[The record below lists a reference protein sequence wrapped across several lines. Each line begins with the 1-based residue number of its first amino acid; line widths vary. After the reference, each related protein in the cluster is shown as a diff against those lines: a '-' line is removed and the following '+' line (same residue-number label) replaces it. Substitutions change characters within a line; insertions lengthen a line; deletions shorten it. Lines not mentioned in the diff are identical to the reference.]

1 MSPSARYQQGV
12 SEGHWSDDPAQR
24 AVLVQLDR
32 LYESLSERQNRSS
45 LSRLFSRLRGP
56 EPIRGLYLWG
66 GVGRGKT
73 FLIDLL
79 HDSLPGSRKLRLHF
93 HRFMGKVQAAL
104 RERAGERDPL
114 IAIARQYASEV
125 DLLCLDEFVVTD
137 IGDAMILGEFLK
149 ALFEAG
155 TTLVTTSN
163 LPPHRLYEHGLQ
175 RDRFRPA
182 IALIER
188 HCQVQ
193 ELVSATDYRLRA
205 LTQEKVY
212 LTPAGA
218 DTERKLGETF
228 VRINPGSERLEPIMQ
243 VNDRPIPIKRRG
255 HGVAWFDFAALCL
268 GPRAVSDY
276 IELAKSFNT
285 ILISD
290 VPQFGH
296 RQSDEDAAK
305 RFIHLIDEFYDRRV
319 NVVLSAAVP
328 PLDLYRGDKHQHEFQ
343 RTVSRLIEMQSKAYL
358 SEEHKS

>member
-1 MSPSARYQQGV
+1 MNPSSRYQQGV
-12 SEGHWSDDPAQR
+12 SAGHWSDDPAQR

-32 LYESLSERQNRSS
+32 LHEALLTRKKEGG
-45 LSRLFSRLRGP
+45 LTRLWNSFRGP
-56 EPIRGLYLWG
+56 SVIRGLYLYG

-79 HDSLPGSRKLRLHF
+79 HDSLPGTRKLRLHF

-114 IAIARQYASEV
+114 ISIAKQYARDI

-188 HCQVQ
+188 HCQVH

-212 LTPAGA
+212 LFPASTE
-218 DTERKLGETF
+218 TERKLGETF
-228 VRINPGSERLEPIMQ
+228 LRVNPGPERLEPNMQ

-255 HGVAWFDFAALCL
+255 DGVAWFDFSALCL

-285 ILISD
+285 VLISE
-290 VPQFGH
+290 VPQFGN
-296 RQSDEDAAK
+296 RQHDEDAAK

-319 NVVLSAAVP
+319 NVVLSAAAA

-343 RTVSRLIEMQSKAYL
+343 RTVSRLIEMQSTAYL